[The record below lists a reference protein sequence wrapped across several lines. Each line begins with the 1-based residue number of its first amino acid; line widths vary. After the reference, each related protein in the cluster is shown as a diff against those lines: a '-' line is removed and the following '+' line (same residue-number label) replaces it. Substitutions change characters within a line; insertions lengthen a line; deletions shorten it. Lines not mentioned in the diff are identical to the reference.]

1 MQNVAQGLQ
10 IENLRNRLG
19 QALNRT
25 QALETVIAQ
34 NGVRLDVGGRVRVN
48 KEKRRPKSSHAA
60 VRDQRGILKPKNHM
74 KKQTFG
80 SGARQKIQSQIRK
93 QVGDVIES

>member
-19 QALNRT
+19 HALNRT

-60 VRDQRGILKPKNHM
+60 VRDQRGVLKPKNHT
-74 KKQTFG
+74 KKQAFG
-80 SGARQKIQSQIRK
+80 SGARQKIQS
-93 QVGDVIES
+93 